1 MKLSTDAVWR
11 ATRTPLGPGTERLT
25 VDRSGTVHVHAWGAG
40 AEWLVEHAP
49 ALIGEL
55 DDDSDFRPNHPLI
68 RDLWRLPSGLRSPP
82 SEAGFQAPVAPIPG
96 QMGPGAGARGGR
108 PGPGRGPAQA
118 GP

>member
-1 MKLSTDAVWR
+1 MKLGTDAVWR
-11 ATRTPLGPGTERLT
+11 ATRTPLGPGTVRLT

-68 RDLWRLPSGLRSPP
+68 RDLWRPHPGLRIPRR
-82 SEAGFQAPVAPIPG
+82 EAVFAAAVARIP
-96 QMGPGAGARGGR
+96 QHT
-108 PGPGRGPAQA
+108 
-118 GP
+118 